1 MRRLRAGPILLAL
14 LAACCSGESTPIE
27 RVTIPPGTS
36 LSQVA
41 DSLAAH
47 QVIESRRWF
56 RTLARL
62 RGVERSVKAGVYEFR
77 RGSGAWRALSA
88 LNRGAVVA
96 IRFTVPEGLTIWD
109 LADATEEQLGIPSD
123 SRAGR
128 RHRYRPGPHP
138 RHSRREPRGLPA
150 AGDLPGAGGVSS
162 RELVVMMV
170 REFLRQWQPAWDH
183 RLDTLHVSRRA
194 LLSLAAIVEAESR
207 HEDERAMVAGVYW
220 NRLRLGMPL
229 QADPTVQ
236 YAIEARTGERKPR
249 LYYKDLAIASP
260 YNTYLHPGLPPGP
273 INSPGI
279 SSIRAALYPDSRA
292 VPVFRRRD
300 GRPPHLQPHAGRA
313 RPCGRPGPPA
323 ADAEDERAATQA
335 LSASCPRSE
344 RPLQR
349 FSI

>member
-1 MRRLRAGPILLAL
+1 MSRSRLGPIALAL
-14 LAACCSGESTPIE
+14 LVACAPAENAPVE

-36 LSQVA
+36 LGQVA

-88 LNRGAVVA
+88 LNRGVVVA
-96 IRFTVPEGLTIWD
+96 IRFTAPEGLTLWD
-109 LADATEEQLGIPSD
+109 LADLTEDQLGIPSD
-123 SRAGR
+123 SILVAATDTGLARSLGVPGESLEGYLLPETYLMSAG
-128 RHRYRPGPHP
+128 
-138 RHSRREPRGLPA
+138 S
-150 AGDLPGAGGVSS
+150 SS
-162 RELVVMMV
+162 REVVGMMV
-170 REFLRQWQPAWDH
+170 REFLRQWQPAWDA
-183 RLDTLHVSRRA
+183 RLDTLHLSRRA
-194 LLSLAAIVEAESR
+194 LLSLAAIVEAESS

-279 SSIRAALYPDSRA
+279 ASIHAALYPDSVPFLYFVAGMDGRHIFSRTLAEHARA
-292 VPVFRRRD
+292 VMLARRQRALE
-300 GRPPHLQPHAGRA
+300 RKSAA
-313 RPCGRPGPPA
+313 RP
-323 ADAEDERAATQA
+323 
-335 LSASCPRSE
+335 
-344 RPLQR
+344 
-349 FSI
+349 

>member
-1 MRRLRAGPILLAL
+1 MPRMRAGLAVLAL
-14 LAACCSGESTPIE
+14 LAACSSGAGAPVE
-27 RVTIPPGTS
+27 RVTIPPGTT
-36 LSQVA
+36 LNQVA

-47 QVIESRRWF
+47 HVIDSRRWF

-88 LNRGAVVA
+88 LDRGAVVA

-109 LADATEEQLGIPSD
+109 LADATQEQLGIPAD
-123 SRAGR
+123 SLLVAATDTGLARTLGI
-128 RHRYRPGPHP
+128 PGESLEGYLLPETYLVAAKAPP
-138 RHSRREPRGLPA
+138 RE
-150 AGDLPGAGGVSS
+150 
-162 RELVVMMV
+162 VVGMMV
-170 REFLRQWQPAWDH
+170 REFLRQWQPGWNL
-183 RLDTLHVSRRA
+183 RLDSLHVTRRA

-207 HEDERAMVAGVYW
+207 HEDERPMVASVYW

-260 YNTYLHPGLPPGP
+260 YNTYLHSGLPPGP

-279 SSIRAALYPDSRA
+279 SSIRAALYPDSLPFLYFVAGMDGRHIFSRTLAEHARA
-292 VPVFRRRD
+292 VALARR
-300 GRPPHLQPHAGRA
+300 LRA
-313 RPCGRPGPPA
+313 Q
-323 ADAEDERAATQA
+323 EERAAT
-335 LSASCPRSE
+335 RH
-344 RPLQR
+344 
-349 FSI
+349 